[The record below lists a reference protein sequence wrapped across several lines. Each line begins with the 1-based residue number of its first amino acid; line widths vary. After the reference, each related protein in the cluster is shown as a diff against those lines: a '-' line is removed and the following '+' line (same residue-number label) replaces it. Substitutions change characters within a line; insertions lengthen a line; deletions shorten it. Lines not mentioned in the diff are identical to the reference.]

1 MNFPKDWNLLTKI
14 NYMQRRI
21 ILCSIAYYE
30 LDRSPVSDRQY
41 DAWCKELIELMNT
54 CHNKEDSEYWYVYY
68 DFDGTTGFDLY
79 HRLNE
84 HDKNYL
90 LNIAIRATRRE
101 LVGR

>member
-1 MNFPKDWNLLTKI
+1 MKFPEHWDLLTKI

-30 LDRSPVSDRQY
+30 LDSSPVSDRQY
-41 DAWCKELIELMNT
+41 DEWCKDLIALIHACSVPEN
-54 CHNKEDSEYWYVYY
+54 SEYWYVFY

-90 LNIAIRATRRE
+90 LSISMQGSRRD
-101 LVGR
+101 LIGR

>member
-1 MNFPKDWNLLTKI
+1 MMDDWDLITKI

-30 LDRSPVSDRQY
+30 LDESPVSDRQY
-41 DAWCKELIELMNT
+41 DEWCKYLLELTKDCTNP
-54 CHNKEDSEYWYVYY
+54 EDSQYWDVYH

-90 LNIAIRATRRE
+90 LNIAMRAVRK
-101 LVGR
+101 